1 MYLPKKQEDCGAD
14 KIISVT
20 FPPHEQ
26 YRGYSIYSILLRTLD
41 IMTNEVANINLKTSD
56 YVLALN
62 TGKTSLLGI
71 DKLEHCY
78 KIGYEETLKQIG
90 KIKEKLE
97 YREGE

>member
-1 MYLPKKQEDCGAD
+1 
-14 KIISVT
+14 
-20 FPPHEQ
+20 
-26 YRGYSIYSILLRTLD
+26 
-41 IMTNEVANINLKTSD
+41 MTNEVANINLKTSD

-90 KIKEKLE
+90 KIKEKL
-97 YREGE
+97 